1 MKMLQVKGFFSTS
14 IIYYNFLQTSILVCY
29 HHLLSLVIV
38 FTCLLGLVF
47 SRCLGDGPL
56 EETLWGGGRTKY
68 RVHIRVREN

>member
-47 SRCLGDGPL
+47 F
-56 EETLWGGGRTKY
+56 
-68 RVHIRVREN
+68 